1 MKRVQLAAGG
11 TVEHIPP
18 AGAEALTKVV
28 GRLEVAVAPAF
39 DALCQQLLG
48 FVLR

>member
-1 MKRVQLAAGG
+1 VQLAAGG
-11 TVEHIPP
+11 AVEHIPT
-18 AGAEALTKVV
+18 ADAEARTDVV

-39 DALCQQLLG
+39 DALRQQLLG